1 LGSHHQPIRLAADR
15 GFCWRFGVVA
25 SKVAESLTMKNSG
38 LIIAAVV
45 LVGLTGALYWSN
57 RHPPS
62 EDTAKASLDTP
73 PKILSLKQEDIS
85 KIQIKKKG
93 GVELDLAKGDAGK
106 WQITAPKPLGVDQ
119 EAVSSLLSS
128 VSSLNADRLVEE
140 KAADLN
146 QFGLA
151 QPALELDVTTKDG
164 KPQKLFLGDD
174 TPAGSAV
181 FAKLDGDPRVFTV
194 ASYNKT
200 SIDKTANDL
209 RDKRLLT
216 VDFDKLSQV
225 ELATKKQD
233 IEFGRNKQEWQIV
246 KPKPLR
252 ADNFQVEEIVRKL
265 RDARMDLSSTADADA
280 KKAAAAFA
288 SGTQVATAKVTD
300 TASTQELQVRKN
312 KDDYYAKS
320 TAVPGIFKVSSDL
333 GKDLD
338 KNVDDFRNKKL
349 FDFGYDDPSKVEL
362 HDGAKAYFL
371 TKGGQD
377 WWSADS
383 KKMES
388 SSVQSLIDKIREL
401 SASKFVDSGFTAP
414 VIEVSVI
421 SNDGK
426 RVEKVLISKSGDA
439 YIAKRDNEPALYQ
452 LESSS
457 VTDLQKVAADVKP
470 APPPAKK

>member
-1 LGSHHQPIRLAADR
+1 
-15 GFCWRFGVVA
+15 
-25 SKVAESLTMKNSG
+25 MKQSG

-45 LVGLTGALYWSN
+45 LAALTGALYWSN
-57 RHPPS
+57 RHSAS
-62 EDTAKASLDTP
+62 ENTAKASIDTP
-73 PKILSLKQEDIS
+73 PKILSLKQDDIS

-93 GVELDLAKGDAGK
+93 GEELVLAKGDGGK
-106 WQITAPKPLGVDQ
+106 WQITAPKQLSADQ
-119 EAVSSLLSS
+119 EAVSNLLSS
-128 VSSLNADRLVEE
+128 VSSLNSDRLVED
-140 KAADLN
+140 KAGDLT
-146 QFGLA
+146 QYGLT
-151 QPALELDVTTKDG
+151 QPSLEVDITAKDA
-164 KPQKLFLGDD
+164 KAQKLLLGDD

-181 FAKLDGDPRVFTV
+181 FSKLEGDPRVFTI

-200 SIDKTANDL
+200 SIDKTTNDL

-225 ELATKKQD
+225 ELVTKKQD

-246 KPKPLR
+246 KPKPSR

-265 RDARMDLSSTADADA
+265 RDANMEAASSDADA
-280 KKAAAAFA
+280 KKAFAAFA
-288 SGTQVATAKVTD
+288 SGTQVATAKLTD
-300 TASTQELQVRKN
+300 SATTQELQIRKS

-320 TAVPGIFKVSSDL
+320 SAVPGIYKVPNDV
-333 GKDLD
+333 GQGLD

-349 FDFGYDDPSKVEL
+349 FDFGFEEPGKIEV

-383 KKMES
+383 KKLDAS
-388 SSVQSLIDKIREL
+388 NVQALIDKIREL

-414 VIEVSVI
+414 VMELTVT

-426 RVEKVLISKSGDA
+426 RVEKVSISKSGDN
-439 YIAKRDNEPALYQ
+439 YIAKRENEPALYQ
-452 LESSS
+452 LDSSA
-457 VTDLQKVAADVKP
+457 VTDLQKLGGDVKP
-470 APPPAKK
+470 APAAGKK